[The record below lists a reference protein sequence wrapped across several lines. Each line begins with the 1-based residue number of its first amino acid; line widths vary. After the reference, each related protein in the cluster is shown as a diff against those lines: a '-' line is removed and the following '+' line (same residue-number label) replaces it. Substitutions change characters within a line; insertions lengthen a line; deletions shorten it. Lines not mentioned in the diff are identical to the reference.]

1 MPKGLKWLERA
12 YPLKRKQ
19 MAKRKGI
26 EMNEHMKMNEETI
39 KEMERTVE
47 EVIRT
52 FGMEIDNERMKTN
65 DKKFIYDLELRTGY
79 GSRILRTRVTL
90 EAYGKTS
97 VWAKSYDIAPI
108 GVRKESGDD
117 DIDIIC
123 KDPVKGI
130 ESAVRYA
137 LMDLITPET
146 KRILEERARMKSPT
160 EGLMELKRDAQKLLD
175 RMDEQM
181 RGRLGPA

>member
-19 MAKRKGI
+19 MAKTEG
-26 EMNEHMKMNEETI
+26 MKMNEKTI

-52 FGMEIDNERMKTN
+52 FRMEIDNERMETN
-65 DKKFIYDLELRTGY
+65 DKKFIYGLKLRTGY
-79 GSRILRTRVTL
+79 GWRILRIRVTL
-90 EAYGKTS
+90 EAYGKTRI
-97 VWAKSYDIAPI
+97 WAKSYDIAPI
-108 GVRKESGDD
+108 GTRRESEDD

-130 ESAVRYA
+130 AGAVRYA
-137 LMDLITPET
+137 LADHITPET

-160 EGLMELKRDAQKLLD
+160 EGLMEIKRDVRKLLD
-175 RMDEQM
+175 KEDE
-181 RGRLGPA
+181 RIKRYLGSA

>member
-39 KEMERTVE
+39 EEMKRTVK

-52 FGMEIDNERMKTN
+52 LGMEIDNGKMTTRGN
-65 DKKFIYDLELRTGY
+65 KFTYDLDLRTGY
-79 GSRILRTRVTL
+79 GWRSLQ
-90 EAYGKTS
+90 TS
-97 VWAKSYDIAPI
+97 VDFKEKSKIWAASYDPYCEEDEQRDEMDEDEIT
-108 GVRKESGDD
+108 
-117 DIDIIC
+117 IIC

-130 ESAVRYA
+130 ADAVRYA
-137 LMDLITPET
+137 LIDHITPEM

-160 EGLMELKRDAQKLLD
+160 EELMELKRDAQKLLD
-175 RMDEQM
+175 RVDERM
-181 RGRLGPA
+181 RRYLGPA

>member
-19 MAKRKGI
+19 MAKTEG
-26 EMNEHMKMNEETI
+26 MKMNEETI

-52 FGMEIDNERMKTN
+52 FGMEIDSGRTAAHGKEFT
-65 DKKFIYDLELRTGY
+65 YDLDLRTGY
-79 GSRILRTRVTL
+79 GWRILQIRVTL
-90 EAYGKTS
+90 EADDKTRI
-97 VWAKSYDIAPI
+97 WATSYRPAPI
-108 GVRKESGDD
+108 GSREGSEDD
-117 DIDIIC
+117 DIEIIC

-130 ESAVRYA
+130 AGAVRYA
-137 LMDLITPET
+137 LMDHITPMT
-146 KRILEERARMKSPT
+146 RKILEERARMKSPT

-175 RMDEQM
+175 RIDEQM

>member
-19 MAKRKGI
+19 MAKTEGMK
-26 EMNEHMKMNEETI
+26 MYEHMKMNEETI

-52 FGMEIDNERMKTN
+52 FGMEIDSGRTKAHRKEFT
-65 DKKFIYDLELRTGY
+65 YDLELRTGY
-79 GSRILRTRVTL
+79 GWRTLRIRVTL
-90 EAYGKTS
+90 ETNGKTRI
-97 VWAKSYDIAPI
+97 WATSYRPAPI
-108 GVRKESGDD
+108 GSREGSEDD
-117 DIDIIC
+117 DIEIVC

-130 ESAVRYA
+130 AGAVRYA
-137 LMDLITPET
+137 LVDHITPMT

-160 EGLMELKRDAQKLLD
+160 EGLMELKENTQKLLD
-175 RMDEQM
+175 RIDEQM
-181 RGRLGPA
+181 RR